1 MATRSVNKILLI
13 GNLTKDPEL
22 KYTAQGTAVVNMT
35 IATNRSWKNA
45 QGEVQDEATFHR
57 VVAWQK
63 LAEICNQL
71 LFKGRKVYIEGR
83 LATRSWDDEQGNRK
97 YMTEIVANEVILL
110 DSKRKEEVKQTQTEQ
125 IVGTPPEP
133 EKEVI

>member
-1 MATRSVNKILLI
+1 MATRSLNKVMLI

-22 KYTAQGTAVVNMT
+22 KYTSQGTAVVNMT

-45 QGEVQDEATFHR
+45 KGEAQDEATFHR
-57 VVAWQK
+57 IVAWQK
-63 LAEICNQL
+63 LAEICSKL

-83 LATRSWDDEQGNRK
+83 LVTRSWDDEHGNKK
-97 YMTEIVANEVILL
+97 YVTEIVANELLLL
-110 DSKRKEEVKQTQTEQ
+110 DSKRKEGVKLTEQ
-125 IVGTPPEP
+125 VADTPPEP